1 MAINLDKKPLQHFA
15 RGLSNIKYIQLIQ
28 NDLNMLDEIDRFDH
42 KKYYLNQAYII
53 HLVSQWQVFIEDLI
67 EYGLNE
73 LLIKSNKNNNM
84 GAFVY
89 VVKKNYDQQVK
100 RFNTPNLSN
109 IDNLFE
115 NTLGIEDITCKF
127 QWDTM
132 TRDKAAQILDDVL
145 KLRHKI
151 AHTGVSDVIL
161 DAEKNFKYM
170 KHLYNLA
177 YILQYTVDEE
187 IGNDLKEFEIPYRDN
202 VV

>member
-1 MAINLDKKPLQHFA
+1 MAINLDKKPLQIFS

-28 NDLNMLDEIDRFDH
+28 NDLNTIDEIDRLDH

-73 LLIKSNKNNNM
+73 LLIKSNKNNSM
-84 GAFVY
+84 GVFVHAI
-89 VVKKNYDQQVK
+89 KKNYDQQIK

-115 NTLGIEDITCKF
+115 DTLGIQDITDKF
-127 QWDTM
+127 QWDNM
-132 TRDKAAQILDDVL
+132 TRVKAAQILDDVL

-161 DAEKNFKYM
+161 DAEKNYKYM

-177 YILQYTVDEE
+177 YILQYTVDAE
-187 IGNDLKEFEIPYRDN
+187 ISNHLKKFEIPYRDN
-202 VV
+202 IV